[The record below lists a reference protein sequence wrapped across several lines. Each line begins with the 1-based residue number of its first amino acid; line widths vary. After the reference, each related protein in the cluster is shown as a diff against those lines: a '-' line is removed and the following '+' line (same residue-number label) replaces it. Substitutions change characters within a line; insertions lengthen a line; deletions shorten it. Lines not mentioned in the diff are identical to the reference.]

1 MPHSKINIW
10 ICLGLALL
18 GYIYPSYPQ
27 APGVRPQPAKPAGK
41 NIGPF
46 AEPIGKEGEFFL
58 RENIKPFA
66 EPEFFL
72 RDKKL
77 DGGQSARTKALNLR
91 KESAPPRP
99 YAETRSRILERYKND
114 VKFQRSVHQ
123 KRAKLIEEG
132 IDQATLTFLS
142 KHSMLDEHSSVQFV
156 ANQSDKD
163 IDESGVYMKKIAKT
177 VLDNAVRNVP
187 LFECETESA
196 CKSALKD
203 AVKKACDELNR
214 AEEPLPWTLKF
225 ELESDD
231 LVFQSRDDNLPD
243 AKLSIKTTLSNL
255 TNLANYESIQTAPS
269 EPRG

>member
-1 MPHSKINIW
+1 MPHFKINIW

-41 NIGPF
+41 NIKPF
-46 AEPIGKEGEFFL
+46 AEPFGKEGEFFL
-58 RENIKPFA
+58 RDKTFGKEG
-66 EPEFFL
+66 EFFL

-77 DGGQSARTKALNLR
+77 EGGESARTKALNLR
-91 KESAPPRP
+91 KESAPPIP
-99 YAETRSRILERYKND
+99 YAVTRSRILERYKKD
-114 VKFQRSVHQ
+114 VEFKKRVDQ
-123 KRAKLIEEG
+123 KRAKLIEQG
-132 IDQATLTFLS
+132 IDQAELTFLL

-163 IDESGVYMKKIAKT
+163 IDEFGVYMKKIAKT

-187 LFECETESA
+187 LFEFETESA

-243 AKLSIKTTLSNL
+243 AKLSIKTTLSKL
-255 TNLANYESIQTAPS
+255 TNLANYESI
-269 EPRG
+269 

>member
-1 MPHSKINIW
+1 MPHFKINIW

-27 APGVRPQPAKPAGK
+27 APGVRPRPAKPAGK
-41 NIGPF
+41 STYPF
-46 AEPIGKEGEFFL
+46 GTQGELFFQDP
-58 RENIKPFA
+58 KW
-66 EPEFFL
+66 
-72 RDKKL
+72 DK
-77 DGGQSARTKALNLR
+77 GQSTRAQKKNSLNRTL
-91 KESAPPRP
+91 ESAPPKP
-99 YAETRSRILERYKND
+99 YAEKRSILLQRYKND
-114 VKFQRSVHQ
+114 VEFKKRADQM
-123 KRAKLIEEG
+123 RAKLIEQG
-132 IDQATLTFLS
+132 IDEASLTFLP
-142 KHSMLDEHSSVQFV
+142 KQSMLDEDSSVQLV

-163 IDESGVYMKKIAKT
+163 IDESGSYMKKIAKT

-187 LFECETESA
+187 LFECQTESA

-243 AKLSIKTTLSNL
+243 AKLSIKTTLSKVA
-255 TNLANYESIQTAPS
+255 NLANYESI
-269 EPRG
+269 

>member
-1 MPHSKINIW
+1 MPHFKINIW

-41 NIGPF
+41 NIKPIQEPF
-46 AEPIGKEGEFFL
+46 GKVPSLPEVRWIEDEFFW
-58 RENIKPFA
+58 RG
-66 EPEFFL
+66 
-72 RDKKL
+72 KL

-99 YAETRSRILERYKND
+99 YAEKRSILWERYKND
-114 VKFQRSVHQ
+114 VEFKKRADQM
-123 KRAKLIEEG
+123 RAKLIEQG
-132 IDQATLTFLS
+132 IDEASLTFLP
-142 KHSMLDEHSSVQFV
+142 KHSMFDEHSSVQFV

-163 IDESGVYMKKIAKT
+163 IDPSAYMRKIGKT
-177 VLDNAVRNVP
+177 VLDKAVRNVP
-187 LFECETESA
+187 LFEFQTESA
-196 CKSALKD
+196 YKSALED
-203 AVKKACDELNR
+203 AVKKACDELNSG
-214 AEEPLPWTLKF
+214 EEPLPWTLKF

-243 AKLSIKTTLSNL
+243 AKLSIKTTLSKL